1 MTWANVKTWD
11 PPTSC
16 ILADMADVWD
26 QVFTELFDIWLPTL
40 GHVISNNGTRSR
52 RWIHYSTNVKDGT
65 DYPNYAWFVWT
76 PSASKGSVQISYR
89 EDAKFDVVPGDQGTT
104 LDPAISGPAQDAD
117 RLSTGWLPIRL
128 WTSDQEPTNFLL
140 TQGGVVYLCWIKP
153 TVKIWKDYRYPDW
166 EAGGSDHR
174 NSTHITPMLTGE
186 YSFRC
191 WNAPS
196 DFPNSTFNQRSLGFP
211 IFGDVYKTTNAILHS
226 PIRAKLDSLG
236 ACSVVS
242 YPWND
247 VAQYDMQA
255 SERFP
260 TTRDAPAPDYG
271 SSDDMHDI
279 NSRLYRVLVNNT
291 EWWLVFGSPYVQ
303 SGPSSGGPGQ
313 IKSKLAFKCSAELP
327 PAP

>member
-16 ILADMADVWD
+16 ILTEMADVWD

-40 GHVISNNGTRSR
+40 GHTISNNGTRSR
-52 RWIHYSTNVKDGT
+52 RWIHYSTNVKDGK

-76 PSASKGSVQISYR
+76 PSASTGSVQTYYR
-89 EDAKFDVVPGDQGTT
+89 EDSKFNVVPGDQGTT
-104 LDPAISGPAQDAD
+104 LDPEIGGPAQNANQ
-117 RLSTGWLPIRL
+117 LSTGWLPIRL

-174 NSTHITPMLTGE
+174 NSTHMAPLLTAKYG
-186 YSFRC
+186 FQFF
-191 WNAPS
+191 NAP
-196 DFPNSTFNQRSLGFP
+196 DGFP
-211 IFGDVYKTTNAILHS
+211 DATSGGFITFPIVSDVYKTTNPILHT
-226 PIRAKLDSLG
+226 PFLG
-236 ACSVVS
+236 KGGNVNGSIPLVY

-247 VAQYDMQA
+247 VALYDMRA
-255 SERFP
+255 SERYAFTEESP
-260 TTRDAPAPDYG
+260 SPAYR

-279 NSRLYRVLVNNT
+279 NSRLYRVLANNS
-291 EWWLVFGSPYVQ
+291 EWWLVLGSPYTQ
-303 SGPSSGGPGQ
+303 SGPSFGGQ
-313 IKSKLAFKCSAELP
+313 SFMRSKLAFKCSAELP
-327 PAP
+327 PPP